1 MKNKDFENI
10 CKCISECGNIS
21 KCMIDFGVDV
31 NKVHN
36 FLQKN
41 PHEISRF
48 NMAKYVFHESF
59 LAKIRDILVE
69 CHEVSTQKGKIS
81 NPQLMSI
88 LLREET
94 GRLSRTGQRELFPV
108 SKNTAKVKEKNII
121 KDISEDC
128 DPCMYEENSEK
139 E

>member
-1 MKNKDFENI
+1 MKNRDFENI

-21 KCMIDFGVDV
+21 KCMIDSGVDV
-31 NKVHN
+31 NKFHN

-69 CHEVSTQKGKIS
+69 CDEMSARKGKIS
-81 NPQLMSI
+81 NPQLMSV

-94 GRLSRTGQRELFPV
+94 GRLSRSGQRELFPV
-108 SKNTAKVKEKNII
+108 PKNTSTVKEKNII

>member
-21 KCMIDFGVDV
+21 KCMIDFGFDV

-69 CHEVSTQKGKIS
+69 CDEVSTQKGKIS
-81 NPQLMSI
+81 NPQLMSV

-94 GRLSRTGQRELFPV
+94 GRLSRAGQRELFPV
-108 SKNTAKVKEKNII
+108 LKNNATVKEKNII